1 MSSNKLIYW
10 FEEIGKEHNDF
21 VGKKCANLGEMTR
34 MGLAVPPGFALSL
47 DAYRLFVKETGLASE
62 MEQFVQKFGDLKG
75 QGITVFDQ
83 MSQTLRDMIE
93 AREIPENLKIQ
104 ILGYYEELSSRLGVD
119 APAVSVRSAGT
130 ESRPGMFET
139 YLNVKGRED
148 LLEKVKKV
156 WASAYTTRA
165 VAFRINKGL
174 PVLGDELGVAIPK
187 MVHAR
192 ASGITF
198 TVDPV
203 TADDSKILLEA
214 NWGLGEGVV
223 SGAESVDGF
232 VVDKESME
240 IVARHVG
247 EKVKC
252 VMYTKDGADWVDV
265 PEHMQSMP
273 CISDEEILEI
283 ARVAKAAE
291 KTLGGPQDM
300 EWAVDQDLPFPE
312 SLFWLQTRPA
322 KVGIRKAESATDR
335 IIDLMAKFYTS

>member
-1 MSSNKLIYW
+1 MTSTKLIYW
-10 FEEIGKEHNDF
+10 FEEIGKEHNNL

-47 DAYRLFVKETGLASE
+47 DAYRLFVKESGLASE
-62 MEQFVQKFGDLKG
+62 MEQYVQKFGDLKG

-83 MSQTLRDMIE
+83 ISQTLRNMIE
-93 AREIPENLKIQ
+93 AREIPETLKTQ
-104 ILGYYEELSSRLGVD
+104 ILGYYKELSGRLGVD

-174 PVLGDELGVAIPK
+174 PVLGDELGIAIPK
-187 MVHAR
+187 MVNAR
-192 ASGITF
+192 AAGITF

-232 VVDKESME
+232 VVDKENLE
-240 IVARHVG
+240 IVGRHVG
-247 EKVKC
+247 NKVKC
-252 VMYTKDGADWVDV
+252 VMYTKDGADWVNV
-265 PEHMQSMP
+265 PEHMQTMP

-322 KVGIRKAESATDR
+322 KVAIKKPESATER
-335 IIDLMAKFYTS
+335 IIDLMAKFYRS